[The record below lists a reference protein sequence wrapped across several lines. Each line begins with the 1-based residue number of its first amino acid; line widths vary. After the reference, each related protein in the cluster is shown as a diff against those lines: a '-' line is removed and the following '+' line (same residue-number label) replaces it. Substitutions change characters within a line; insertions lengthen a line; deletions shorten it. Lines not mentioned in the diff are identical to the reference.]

1 MKKKTI
7 SLNNKNNLSDA
18 PNNFIR
24 MIYKLSSKYEMS
36 ISEVKGFSSIN
47 RNFYAELVGRNS
59 YIRIQLDYEEQKL
72 SYCIESEYKDEIE
85 KYIVNGV
92 TKVNYKT
99 GDIVNDEYG
108 NQYTISKDTE
118 IPEDSNK
125 VFRISVKANEGTTK
139 EVIDIMVS
147 QL

>member
-1 MKKKTI
+1 MKKEVI
-7 SLNNKNNLSDA
+7 SLNYKNNLSDA

-47 RNFYAELVGRNS
+47 RNFYAELVGRKS
-59 YIRIQLDYEEQKL
+59 YIRIEFDYEEQKL
-72 SYCIESEYKDEIE
+72 SYSIESEYKDEIE
-85 KYIVNGV
+85 KYIINGV
-92 TKVNYKT
+92 TKVNYKV

-108 NQYTISKDTE
+108 NQCTILKDTE

-125 VFRISVKANEGTTK
+125 AFRVFVKTSEGITK
-139 EVIDIMVS
+139 EFIDIMIS